1 MNSKTSADGGY
12 AVEREWTY
20 LTGAD
25 GQPNRI
31 VCRDGFE
38 VFNIIRGAFQG
49 DHYVSLYRPH
59 LHDQLSIVTARLGKC
74 MPALRATLQAKDQLG
89 QRHQRLI

>member
-1 MNSKTSADGGY
+1 MNSKTSTDGVY

-38 VFNIIRGAFQG
+38 SFNIIQGAFQA
-49 DHYVSLYRPH
+49 DHYVSL
-59 LHDQLSIVTARLGKC
+59 
-74 MPALRATLQAKDQLG
+74 
-89 QRHQRLI
+89 